1 MPRPSKP
8 PYLRKKKRAGR
19 ETMWIIR
26 DGDKDAGTGCYEHDR
41 AGAEKALA
49 AYITKKHDPKK
60 ALSANDVNT
69 IKITDVCSLEIRHI
83 SKRNIDQT
91 YKNQLISAIQRI
103 GNWFADYTI
112 GDLDGA
118 LQERYAEERLTETG
132 ASAFRDLKLLQAAI
146 NRCVKKTKGGIQ
158 PKFSATLPPAPK
170 SRERYLERGEAA
182 KMLWTAWR
190 YRKATKLAT
199 SKGRHTL
206 RHLARYILV
215 GLYTGSRNG
224 DICNAAVIPTIGR
237 GYVDLDRGIF
247 KRKPDNKE
255 ATSKQQPTVPLPP
268 RLLAHMRRWKRLGI
282 SNHSVVEFMGKPVKR
297 VHDGWESLVEKAGLG
312 TDDKRRKVVRHTLR
326 HTAITWY
333 LDAGVDIELVSQYCG
348 VSVET
353 IRKTYRHETPRTF
366 DNLLG
371 VKLSRSRKPIVSGT
385 VSGTA
390 QRQN

>member
-1 MPRPSKP
+1 MSRPSKP
-8 PYLRKKKRAGR
+8 PGIRKKKRPGR
-19 ETMWIIR
+19 QTMWIIR
-26 DGDKDAGTGCYEHDR
+26 DGDKDIGTGCYEPDR
-41 AGAEKALA
+41 VGAEKALA
-49 AYITKKHDPKK
+49 EYILKKHDPKK
-60 ALSANDVNT
+60 ALSVNDVNT
-69 IKITDVCSLEIRHI
+69 INIADVCSLEIQYIAKRH
-83 SKRNIDQT
+83 IDQT

-103 GNWFADYTI
+103 GNWFDEYTI

-118 LQERYAEERLTETG
+118 LQERYAEERAKD

-170 SRERYLERGEAA
+170 SRERYLTRDEAA
-182 KMLWTAWR
+182 RLLWAAWR
-190 YRKATKLAT
+190 YRKATKLST

-237 GYVDLDRGIF
+237 GYVDFDRGIF

-255 ATSKQQPTVPLPP
+255 ATSKQQPTIPLPS

-282 SNHSVVEFMGKPVKR
+282 SNHSVIEFMGKPVKR
-297 VHDGWESLVEKAGLG
+297 VHDGWASLVEKAGLA

-333 LDAGVDIELVSQYCG
+333 LDNGVDIELVSQYCG

-366 DNLLG
+366 DNMLG
-371 VKLSRSRKPIVSGT
+371 IKLR
-385 VSGTA
+385 
-390 QRQN
+390 